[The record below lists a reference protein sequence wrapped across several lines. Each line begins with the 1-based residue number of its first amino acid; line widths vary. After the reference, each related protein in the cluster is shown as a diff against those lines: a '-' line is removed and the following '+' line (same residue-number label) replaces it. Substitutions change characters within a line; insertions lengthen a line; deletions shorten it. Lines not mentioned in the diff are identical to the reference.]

1 MKRMY
6 VTLAVIFLMI
16 FGAGNLLSQI
26 DARPIDDKDSPSL
39 EQRYKMR
46 EEMHRRMMEKL
57 LKGTGSNEDLFKDME
72 QFLDEVMTD
81 SFSGFDSF
89 TRTTAQNY
97 KMEWSET
104 KEGRTLE
111 ITPKSKDQ
119 ELDINVS
126 NGLVIIK
133 GKTEIKGQSGTS
145 ISSFSNSF
153 NIPGDC
159 DPSKV
164 KMNQKDGKILVHFPF
179 WNSKEI
185 SEKQKKEPSGR
196 KPIAPSK
203 DDIQI

>member
-1 MKRMY
+1 MY
-6 VTLAVIFLMI
+6 VTLAIIFLML

-26 DARPIDDKDSPSL
+26 DARPVDDKDSL
-39 EQRYKMR
+39 DLQKRFKMR

-57 LKGTGSNEDLFKDME
+57 LKGSASNEEIFKDME

-119 ELDINVS
+119 QLDINIS

-133 GKTEIKGQSGTS
+133 GKTEVKNQSGTS
-145 ISSFSNSF
+145 VSSFSNSF

-164 KMNQKDGKILVHFPF
+164 KIDQKDGKILVHFPF

-185 SEKQKKEPSGR
+185 TEKQKKESRGR
-196 KPIAPSK
+196 KPIRPSEG
-203 DDIQI
+203 DVQI

>member
-1 MKRMY
+1 MY
-6 VTLAVIFLMI
+6 VTLTVIFLMA

-26 DARPIDDKDSPSL
+26 DVRPVDDKDSSDL
-39 EQRYKMR
+39 DKRFKMR

-57 LKGTGSNEDLFKDME
+57 LKGTGSNEDLFRDME

-89 TRTTAQNY
+89 TRTTAHNY
-97 KMEWSET
+97 KMEWSEN

-133 GKTEIKGQSGTS
+133 GKTETKTQSGTS
-145 ISSFSNSF
+145 ISNFSNSF

-164 KMNQKDGKILVHFPF
+164 KIDQKDGKILVHFPF

-185 SEKQKKEPSGR
+185 TEKQKKNSNGR
-196 KPIAPSK
+196 KPVRPSK
-203 DDIQI
+203 DDVQI